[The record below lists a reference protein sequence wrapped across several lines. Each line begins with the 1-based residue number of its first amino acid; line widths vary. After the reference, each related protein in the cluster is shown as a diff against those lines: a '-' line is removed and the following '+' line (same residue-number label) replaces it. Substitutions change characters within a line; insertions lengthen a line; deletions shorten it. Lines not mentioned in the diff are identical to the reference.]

1 MCKQEIVSKLKDSS
15 KKSNNMPQ
23 IHLDPAISNEAQSLN
38 TQSTS
43 VNISC
48 LWSGQA
54 TAEALVNFWK
64 TIRTQSKI
72 QVLSA

>member
-1 MCKQEIVSKLKDSS
+1 
-15 KKSNNMPQ
+15 MPQ
-23 IHLDPAISNEAQSLN
+23 IHLDPAISNEAQFLN